1 MLGLQL
7 SKRTISMLYL
17 VKFEENYLGHSVSS
31 STEKEVRHSSRSVAD
46 GRDLHRDTHSGDD
59 MCERMGIRRRTDFW
73 LEIKRRRTDFWL
85 RATLEGESSVREER
99 WLRAALEEESC
110 SEGG

>member
-17 VKFEENYLGHSVSS
+17 VKFEENYVGHSVSS
-31 STEKEVRHSSRSVAD
+31 STEKGVRHSSRSVAD
-46 GRDLHRDTHSGDD
+46 GRDLHCDTHTGDD
-59 MCERMGIRRRTDFW
+59 MCERMGI
-73 LEIKRRRTDFWL
+73 LVKRRRTDFWL